1 MTPGHPNELQPGKR
15 PRITLSP
22 TIVLKDGQPFA
33 TLSTPGGDNQDQAL
47 LQVLFNVILFGM
59 NPQQAVEAPRFET
72 THLVSSFDDHKFNPG
87 VLRMESRLQGTNDVL
102 KQKGHKIEL
111 VDDYAPLSAPTI
123 IIYDP
128 KTQIIQGGAD
138 VRRGRYAVGW

>member
-1 MTPGHPNELQPGKR
+1 MHCY
-15 PRITLSP
+15 
-22 TIVLKDGQPFA
+22 A
-33 TLSTPGGDNQDQAL
+33 ALSTPGGDNQDQAL
-47 LQVLFNVILFGM
+47 IQVLFNVILFGM
-59 NPQQAVEAPRFET
+59 NPQQAVEAPLFET

-87 VLRMESRLQGTNDVL
+87 VLRMESRLQGTNDSL
-102 KQKGHKIEL
+102 KQKGHKTEF

-128 KTQIIQGGAD
+128 KTKIIEGGAD